1 MGVLIRKQKGL
12 IFTGITR
19 LAMVSFIVALA
30 FALIDTIWAVYLDS
44 FVNNIV
50 IVGFISAFLTLV
62 SLLFYFIFIPLIEKS
77 SKAKIYSYSLL
88 FFSITYVLFA
98 INTKFYFLIIL
109 AFIATILQTIRTT
122 SFGIIVR
129 DKSSEKNLSR
139 NEGLM
144 YSFMNIAWVIGPLI
158 AGFLSEKY
166 GINMIFVLSAI
177 FIFIAFFVFK
187 CLRIKDDNIKKKVH
201 SKIFKNFKAF
211 FKSKDRIFS
220 YILSGGVN
228 LWWVFIY
235 LFIPLLIIR
244 GGLGIKWVGYF
255 LFAVAVPLIMFQYVS
270 SKLAGKI
277 GFRKI
282 FKIGFFIPFFFALLC
297 FFIGNIYLIMLFLVL
312 ASIGLAMLE
321 ATTEAYF
328 FDILKK
334 DEECRFYGPYNTTIG
349 INQLIGKIIPSI
361 LLLFLPFRF
370 IFLFFSFC
378 MFIMFVMSFK
388 IRNIMESRRD
398 GKRDK

>member
-1 MGVLIRKQKGL
+1 MGVLISKQKGFV
-12 IFTGITR
+12 FTGIAR
-19 LAMVSFIVALA
+19 LAIVSFIVALA

-44 FVNNIV
+44 FVNNIA

-88 FFSITYVLFA
+88 FFSITYTLFA

-122 SFGIIVR
+122 SFGIMVR

-144 YSFMNIAWVIGPLI
+144 YSFMNVAWVIGPLI
-158 AGFLSEKY
+158 AGLLSEKY
-166 GINMIFVLSAI
+166 GVNMIFVLSAI
-177 FIFIAFFVFK
+177 FIFIAFFMFK
-187 CLRIKDDNIKKKVH
+187 FLRIKDNNIKKKVH

-211 FKSKDRIFS
+211 FKSKDRILS
-220 YILSGGVN
+220 YVLSGGVN
-228 LWWVFIY
+228 LWWALTY
-235 LFIPLLIIR
+235 LFVPLLIIR
-244 GGLGIKWVGYF
+244 EGLGIKWVGYF
-255 LFAVAVPLIMFQYVS
+255 LFAVAVPLIMFQYIF
-270 SKLAGKI
+270 SKLAGKV
-277 GFRKI
+277 GFKKI

-297 FFIGNIYLIMLFLVL
+297 FFVGNIYLIMLFLVL

-321 ATTEAYF
+321 PTTEAYF

-334 DEECRFYGPYNTTIG
+334 DEECRFYGPYNTTVG
-349 INQLIGKIIPSI
+349 INQLVGKIIPSV
-361 LLLFLPFRF
+361 LLIFFPFKS
-370 IFLFFSFC
+370 IFLFFSFY
-378 MFIMFVMSFK
+378 MFIMFVISFK
-388 IRNIMESRRD
+388 MRNIIESKKE
-398 GKRDK
+398 GKRNK

>member
-1 MGVLIRKQKGL
+1 MGVLIRKQRGVV
-12 IFTGITR
+12 FTGIAR
-19 LAMVSFIVALA
+19 LAIVSFIVALA

-44 FVNNIV
+44 FVNNIA

-62 SLLFYFIFIPLIEKS
+62 SLLFYFIFIPLIERS

-129 DKSSEKNLSR
+129 DKSSKKNLSR
-139 NEGLM
+139 NEGLI
-144 YSFMNIAWVIGPLI
+144 YSFMNFAWVIGPLI
-158 AGFLSEKY
+158 AGFLAEKY

-177 FIFIAFFVFK
+177 FIFIAFFMFK
-187 CLRIKDDNIKKKVH
+187 FLKIRDDNIKKKVH
-201 SKIFKNFKAF
+201 SKIFNNFKAF

-220 YILSGGVN
+220 YVLGGGVN
-228 LWWVFIY
+228 LWWTFIY

-244 GGLGIKWVGYF
+244 EGLGIKWVGYF
-255 LFAVAVPLIMFQYVS
+255 LFAVAVPLIMFQYIT
-270 SKLAGKI
+270 SKLAGKF

-297 FFIGNIYLIMLFLVL
+297 FFVGNIYLIMLFLVL

-334 DEECRFYGPYNTTIG
+334 DEECRFYGPYNTTAG
-349 INQLIGKIIPSI
+349 VNQLIGKIIPSI
-361 LLLFLPFRF
+361 LLLFFPFRF
-370 IFLFFSFC
+370 IFLFFSFA
-378 MFIMFVMSFK
+378 MFFFFLMSFK
-388 IRNIMESRRD
+388 TRNIMESRRG
-398 GKRDK
+398 GKRNK